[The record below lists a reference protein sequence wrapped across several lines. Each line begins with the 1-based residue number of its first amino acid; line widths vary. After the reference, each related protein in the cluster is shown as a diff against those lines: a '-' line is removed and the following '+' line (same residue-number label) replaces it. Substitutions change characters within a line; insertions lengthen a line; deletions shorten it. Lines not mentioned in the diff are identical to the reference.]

1 MIYLILIL
9 FLFSLVSKTL
19 RAFTRHG
26 GRAAVQTSSAPENT
40 GKKQALTTEI

>member
-26 GRAAVQTSSAPENT
+26 GRGSRPDVFSP
-40 GKKQALTTEI
+40 GKHR